1 VPVSRAPND
10 VLGAARRSR
19 HASRAELAGPDA
31 EFAAGVA
38 QRALVGV
45 GGVISAASHQRRHIS
60 GVISVASSRW
70 RHVGGVIDGLNSMMR
85 SNAWLSKVLRR
96 ERRRRV

>member
-1 VPVSRAPND
+1 MLSSRPVSHN
-10 VLGAARRSR
+10 ARWS
-19 HASRAELAGPDA
+19 
-31 EFAAGVA
+31 
-38 QRALVGV
+38 GV
-45 GGVISAASHQRRHIS
+45 G

-70 RHVGGVIDGLNSMMR
+70 RHLGGVIDGLNSMMR

>member
-1 VPVSRAPND
+1 M
-10 VLGAARRSR
+10 
-19 HASRAELAGPDA
+19 
-31 EFAAGVA
+31 
-38 QRALVGV
+38 
-45 GGVISAASHQRRHIS
+45 
-60 GVISVASSRW
+60 SVASSRW